1 MNITTYTY
9 KIIYISVRGYES
21 TSCCYNTNLSS
32 SNGAVAIRVNGSIPG
47 QGTRCH
53 FCKSGSNWDHISYSV
68 RIDLN
73 ANDYIDMV
81 NDGGQTIRYHG
92 GQWSSFTGQL
102 VS

>member
-1 MNITTYTY
+1 MRI
-9 KIIYISVRGYES
+9 
-21 TSCCYNTNLSS
+21 
-32 SNGAVAIRVNGSIPG
+32 NGSTPG

-53 FCKSGSNWDHISYSV
+53 FTKTNNAWDHVSYSV
-68 RIDLN
+68 RYYLN
-73 ANDYIDMV
+73 ANDYVDII